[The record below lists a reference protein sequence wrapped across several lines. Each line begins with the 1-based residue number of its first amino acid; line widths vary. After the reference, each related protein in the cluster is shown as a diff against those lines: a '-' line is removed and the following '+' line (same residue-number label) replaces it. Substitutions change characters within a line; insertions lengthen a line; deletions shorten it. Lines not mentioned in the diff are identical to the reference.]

1 MKTQVGRLQQQT
13 FSGWSWG
20 HLGWALLFLS
30 LGGLG
35 GWLLGS
41 QGRPGQ
47 GGAALEVAGRVGGT
61 GSLEATEAA
70 PLTTLE
76 VKPREI
82 SQERI
87 LVGSLEAVERT
98 PLSSRIVGR
107 VVELPVQEGQRVAAG
122 SLIAR
127 LDISDVQA
135 AQQQAQAQRQQ
146 AEAQL
151 QQAQAGLLA
160 AQAGVRGAEEA
171 LRQVQ
176 AQKQQA
182 EAELQEARL
191 HQERMQK
198 LHAEGAVAQAQV
210 DQANTRVAVLLGRLA
225 QLEAGIQQAEQGL
238 TQARAQLA
246 QAESRIP
253 EVQAAMAQAQAG
265 VAQTQANLAYGTLV
279 APFAGVVTR
288 KYVEVGALAG
298 PGQPIVE
305 LESSERL
312 RFSVALPESLAGQIR
327 VGQAVPISIDSLNQT
342 VEGTIRQII
351 PSADPSSRTVEVKV
365 EIPPLPGAM
374 PGMLGRLK
382 LAGETRQALLLP
394 QASLVEQFG
403 LTGVYRLVDGKPL
416 FTPVVVG
423 SRYGDQVEIHSGLQP
438 GDEVIQEAAAV
449 RARSF

>member
-1 MKTQVGRLQQQT
+1 METQVGRLHQQR

-41 QGRPGQ
+41 QSRPGP
-47 GGAALEVAGRVGGT
+47 GVAASELPVSET
-61 GSLEATEAA
+61 ESLETAKAA
-70 PLTTLE
+70 PLATME

-82 SQERI
+82 GQERI

-98 PLSSRIVGR
+98 SLSSRIVGR
-107 VVELPVQEGQRVAAG
+107 VLELPVQEGQQVAAG

-127 LDISDVQA
+127 LDVSDVQA
-135 AQQQAQAQRQQ
+135 AQ
-146 AEAQL
+146 

-246 QAESRIP
+246 QAKGRIP

-265 VAQTQANLAYGTLV
+265 VAQAQANLAYGTLV

-312 RFSVALPESLAGQIR
+312 RFSVAVPESLAGQIR
-327 VGQAVPISIDSLNQT
+327 VGQGVPISIDSLNQT
-342 VEGTIRQII
+342 VEGAIRQII
-351 PSADPSSRTVEVKV
+351 PSADPSSRTVEVKA
-365 EIPPLPGAM
+365 EHDSS
-374 PGMLGRLK
+374 
-382 LAGETRQALLLP
+382 Q
-394 QASLVEQFG
+394 
-403 LTGVYRLVDGKPL
+403 
-416 FTPVVVG
+416 
-423 SRYGDQVEIHSGLQP
+423 
-438 GDEVIQEAAAV
+438 
-449 RARSF
+449 

>member
-1 MKTQVGRLQQQT
+1 METQVGRLHQQR

-41 QGRPGQ
+41 QSRPGP
-47 GGAALEVAGRVGGT
+47 GVAASELPVSET
-61 GSLEATEAA
+61 ESLETAKAA
-70 PLTTLE
+70 PLATME

-82 SQERI
+82 GQERI

-98 PLSSRIVGR
+98 SLSSRIVGR
-107 VVELPVQEGQRVAAG
+107 VLELPVQEGQQVAAG

-127 LDISDVQA
+127 LDVSDVQA
-135 AQQQAQAQRQQ
+135 AQ
-146 AEAQL
+146 

-246 QAESRIP
+246 QAKGRIP

-265 VAQTQANLAYGTLV
+265 VAQAQANLAYGTLV

-312 RFSVALPESLAGQIR
+312 RFSVAVPESLAGQIR
-327 VGQAVPISIDSLNQT
+327 VGQGVPISIDSLNQT
-342 VEGTIRQII
+342 VEGAIRQII
-351 PSADPSSRTVEVKV
+351 PSADPSSRTVEVKA

-394 QASLVEQFG
+394 QTSLVEQFG
-403 LTGVYRLVDGKPL
+403 LTGVYRLADGKPL
-416 FTPVVVG
+416 FTPVAVG
-423 SRYGDQVEIHSGLQP
+423 SRYGDLVEIHAGLQP

-449 RARSF
+449 RAGSF

>member
-1 MKTQVGRLQQQT
+1 METQVGRLHQQR

-41 QGRPGQ
+41 QSRPGP
-47 GGAALEVAGRVGGT
+47 GVAASELPVSET
-61 GSLEATEAA
+61 ESLETAKAA
-70 PLTTLE
+70 PLATME

-82 SQERI
+82 GQERI

-98 PLSSRIVGR
+98 SLSSRIVGR
-107 VVELPVQEGQRVAAG
+107 VLELPVQEGQQVAAG

-127 LDISDVQA
+127 LDVSDVQA
-135 AQQQAQAQRQQ
+135 AQQQ

-246 QAESRIP
+246 QAKGRIP

-265 VAQTQANLAYGTLV
+265 VAQAQANLAYGTLV

-312 RFSVALPESLAGQIR
+312 RFSVAVPESLAGQIR
-327 VGQAVPISIDSLNQT
+327 VGQGVPISIDSLNQT
-342 VEGTIRQII
+342 VEGAIRQII
-351 PSADPSSRTVEVKV
+351 PSADPSSRTVEVKA

-394 QASLVEQFG
+394 QTSLVEQFG
-403 LTGVYRLVDGKPL
+403 LTGVYRLADGKPL
-416 FTPVVVG
+416 FTPVAVG
-423 SRYGDQVEIHSGLQP
+423 SRYGDLVEIHAGLQP

-449 RARSF
+449 RAGSF